1 MTHIL
6 SVFAATLITVPIL
19 SYVFAF
25 IVAKQVTKSHR
36 KSVHISADV
45 ATLFFMLSVHYMIK
59 VIWNV
64 SLFWILILFLLIVA
78 IFVSILN
85 YKYREEIDF
94 FRILKGFWRVN
105 FILFIVFY
113 MILTIYGT
121 IQGITGMFI

>member
-1 MTHIL
+1 MTQIV

-19 SYVFAF
+19 SYLLTF
-25 IVAKQVTKSHR
+25 IVAKQITKSHR
-36 KSVHISADV
+36 KSVHISADF

-59 VIWNV
+59 TIWNI
-64 SLFWILILFLLIVA
+64 SLFWVLILFLLLVA
-78 IFVSILN
+78 VSVSILN

-94 FRILKGFWRVN
+94 FRVLKGFWRIN

-121 IQGITGMFI
+121 IQGVTGMFI